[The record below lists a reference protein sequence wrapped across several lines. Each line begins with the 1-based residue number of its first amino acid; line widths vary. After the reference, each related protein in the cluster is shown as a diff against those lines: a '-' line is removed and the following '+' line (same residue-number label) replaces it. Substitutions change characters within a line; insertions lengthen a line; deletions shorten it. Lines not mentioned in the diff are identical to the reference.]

1 MVTLLLVL
9 HILCVLLAQLLLLR
23 FNLSRQETKWR
34 AQLVNKDSNLLKDS
48 SVVLDL
54 RGEHVDLGVPLEHF
68 VLHVGDL
75 QSQFGG

>member
-23 FNLSRQETKWR
+23 FDLSRQETEWR
-34 AQLVNKDSNLLKDS
+34 AQLVNKDSDLLKDS

-68 VLHVGDL
+68 VLHVRDL
-75 QSQFGG
+75 QSQFSG